1 MDWSEKESP
10 TIDDIRAL
18 AEGAFAS
25 LPPKFRGLVGEI
37 VFIVQEFP
45 DEEVVADMNLESEFD
60 ILGLFQGPDLAA
72 NQGTGAVGGP
82 TFIFLY
88 RRPLLDYW
96 CENEE
101 TLGHIVRHV
110 LIHEVGHHFG
120 LSDDAMEAIEER
132 D

>member
-1 MDWSEKESP
+1 MDWSGKESP
-10 TIDDIRAL
+10 TLDDIRAL
-18 AEGAFAS
+18 AEGAFKG
-25 LPPKFRGLVGEI
+25 LPPKFRALAGEI
-37 VFIVQEFP
+37 VFVVQEFP
-45 DEEVVADMNLESEFD
+45 DDDVIEDMGLESEFD

-72 NQGTGAVGGP
+72 AHGSGQSGGP

-120 LSDDAMEAIEER
+120 LSDEAMHAIEEQE
-132 D
+132 